1 MSGLLDNHQVSSLC
15 PPQKSCIQFVINAKP
30 MDVYVPEDDKGLS
43 YHVWRLVTSPPFE
56 NFIMI
61 LIMLNT

>member
-1 MSGLLDNHQVSSLC
+1 MIVVSISCLF
-15 PPQKSCIQFVINAKP
+15 PPPTQKSCIQFVINAKP

-56 NFIMI
+56 NFIML